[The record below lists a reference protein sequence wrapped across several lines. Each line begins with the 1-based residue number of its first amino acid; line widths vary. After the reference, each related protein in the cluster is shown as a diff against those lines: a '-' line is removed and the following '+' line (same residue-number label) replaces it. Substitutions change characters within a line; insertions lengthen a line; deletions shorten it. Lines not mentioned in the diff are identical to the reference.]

1 MACIATTP
9 IGKSVGETIE
19 TCWESVMDYTTHR
32 FEIPTLQD
40 PRRTNAHT
48 PNHHALSTIV
58 SGTASDPVGW
68 P

>member
-40 PRRTNAHT
+40 PRRTNARPH
-48 PNHHALSTIV
+48 PQSPCFIDDRFGHC
-58 SGTASDPVGW
+58 
-68 P
+68 